1 MEKKISP
8 VPPKPSHSQ
17 KLGVPVRSMFPQG
30 KDGILCV
37 ITKVKTVL
45 YLVRSRG

>member
-8 VPPKPSHSQ
+8 VPTKPSHSQ
-17 KLGVPVRSMFPQG
+17 KLGVRSMFPQG